1 MENKII
7 NTPSDIERSAT
18 DGPVT
23 RRSLYTNTAQNRN
36 LPTKLQLAVNGS
48 FAGQTKFDEFV
59 QFESIEQLHQALSE
73 LMIRFDTRPD
83 YYTKKDYQ
91 LLIGILVGSIEF
103 LHAQSTAEI
112 PDVEAL
118 IKDVN
123 NLIETVIPSLQEEIA
138 SISNLQTELK
148 DLSNKVLVSIADI
161 EQCVAKSEKN
171 ESSIEDLKDSLA
183 DLKVETAEEARKLQ
197 SEIGSLKQYDEQIQI
212 EVSKLNQNLSDYKVN
227 TSQQTDIFQQRIEGL
242 EFIDADIYNKLQV
255 LEKTTEDTTSK
266 LQDMQFF
273 WGTDSF

>member
-1 MENKII
+1 
-7 NTPSDIERSAT
+7 
-18 DGPVT
+18 
-23 RRSLYTNTAQNRN
+23 
-36 LPTKLQLAVNGS
+36 
-48 FAGQTKFDEFV
+48 
-59 QFESIEQLHQALSE
+59 
-73 LMIRFDTRPD
+73 MIRFDTRPD

-227 TSQQTDIFQQRIEGL
+227 TSQ
-242 EFIDADIYNKLQV
+242 
-255 LEKTTEDTTSK
+255 
-266 LQDMQFF
+266 
-273 WGTDSF
+273 